1 MHHTS
6 ARREQVL
13 VEQLMSMKADEAAL
27 AGQGYLEL
35 WGFPGT
41 YCFAKH
47 LAEKLVADYQAKR
60 CARGGWAL
68 QICRAVL
75 PAFRSTTA

>member
-1 MHHTS
+1 MALPDPPPL
-6 ARREQVL
+6 ARSPPAEQVL
-13 VEQLMSMKADEAAL
+13 VEQLMSMKADEAEL

-47 LAEKLVADYQAKR
+47 LAEKLVADYHAKR
-60 CARGGWAL
+60 CGR
-68 QICRAVL
+68 
-75 PAFRSTTA
+75 